1 MKMRKTGFMPRQNL
15 NGAIPEAITMDLI
28 FKDWRFPCQ
37 TPGRHLPFPS
47 LPFFFS
53 SAPRSRPPNRLPP
66 PLAGSPCCSRHI
78 KKDQAASPA
87 TVLPRPTASSNEAQF
102 GRTDSGWGREEGE
115 GGREILKVYRPWKKG
130 TRKHEQPSARLTW
143 RLFRRGK
150 GAGGGG

>member
-1 MKMRKTGFMPRQNL
+1 MLLKRILCLRIGDSRARPQA
-15 NGAIPEAITMDLI
+15 AIS
-28 FKDWRFPCQ
+28 
-37 TPGRHLPFPS
+37 PFRPS
-47 LPFFFS
+47 LFFS

-102 GRTDSGWGREEGE
+102 GRTDSGRGGGRGRE
-115 GGREILKVYRPWKKG
+115 REILKVYRPWKKG

-150 GAGGGG
+150 GAGGEVQKRGR